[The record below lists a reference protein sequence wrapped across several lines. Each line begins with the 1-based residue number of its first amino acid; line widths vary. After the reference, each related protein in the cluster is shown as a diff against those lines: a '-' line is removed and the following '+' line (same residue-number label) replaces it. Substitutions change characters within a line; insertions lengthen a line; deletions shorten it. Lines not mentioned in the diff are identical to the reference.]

1 MASPKSKNP
10 KLNPVWKMQNCNYSE
25 RGRACGFA
33 CTRRRRGR
41 ARRMPVGWAL
51 RRLSCRRCRRRRASQ
66 VGVAAKGAQLDWRW
80 RGTRVGVHLALPMN
94 ASGRVPFHTC
104 VLALPLTLS
113 V

>member
-10 KLNPVWKMQNCNYSE
+10 KLNPVQKCKT
-25 RGRACGFA
+25 AI
-33 CTRRRRGR
+33 R

-94 ASGRVPFHTC
+94 ASGRVP
-104 VLALPLTLS
+104 LPLTLS